1 MNDEIFSSKK
11 SPGKARLHPENK
23 LLVGRQSLLFSRR
36 EAADQLSLSLRSVAY
51 LIADGRLRTRRIG
64 GRVFIPRDELLRF
77 ASKDHREPVVPAA

>member
-11 SPGKARLHPENK
+11 SLGKAGLRAENK
-23 LLVGRQSLLFSRR
+23 LLIGRQSLLFSRR
-36 EAADQLSLSLRSVAY
+36 EAAAQLSLSLRSLAY

>member
-11 SPGKARLHPENK
+11 SPGKAGLQPENK

-36 EAADQLSLSLRSVAY
+36 ESADQLSLSLRSVAY

-77 ASKDHREPVVPAA
+77 ANKDHLEPVVPAA